1 MPSMVMSGFPS
12 RESDQVS
19 LANWRNRPFN
29 AWAFHHVREIVP
41 SADIAN
47 AADDI
52 WQFAQQPDDLS
63 SLAFTHCG
71 ADYSLDRFMSETAT
85 DGMVILHRGK
95 VIVER
100 YANGMNAATPHILMS
115 VSKSVTG
122 LVAGCAVAKG
132 ALDPEQRVTSI
143 IPEMRDSVYA
153 DTTVRHV
160 LDMRVG
166 LLFDENY
173 LATSGPIVE
182 YRKATGWNPLGP
194 NETPSDLR
202 TFLTSLKDRSG
213 ADGGPFH
220 YVSPN
225 SDLLGWILERATGMR
240 FADLMSEHLWQPLG
254 AQRPAYVTVDRFGAP
269 RCAGGICMTVMDLA
283 RIGQLMLQRGQRNGV
298 PIIPAA
304 WIDDIFG
311 NGDSVAW
318 ANGDLAPYFGNRS
331 MHYRN
336 KWYVD
341 RDRRTAMGLG
351 IHGQHVFVDR
361 AQDLVIAKVSSQ
373 TSPLDA
379 DLTELTL
386 RFAEAVSDHLGR
398 TR

>member
-19 LANWRNRPFN
+19 LANWRNAPFN

-63 SLAFTHCG
+63 SLAFTHRG

-143 IPEMRDSVYA
+143 IPELRDSVYA

-254 AQRPAYVTVDRFGAP
+254 AQR
-269 RCAGGICMTVMDLA
+269 
-283 RIGQLMLQRGQRNGV
+283 
-298 PIIPAA
+298 
-304 WIDDIFG
+304 
-311 NGDSVAW
+311 
-318 ANGDLAPYFGNRS
+318 
-331 MHYRN
+331 
-336 KWYVD
+336 
-341 RDRRTAMGLG
+341 
-351 IHGQHVFVDR
+351 
-361 AQDLVIAKVSSQ
+361 
-373 TSPLDA
+373 
-379 DLTELTL
+379 
-386 RFAEAVSDHLGR
+386 
-398 TR
+398 